1 MFFRCEMF
9 DKNGKII
16 ESRHIEVSVGD
27 VSDATKNEK
36 IAALKTKAYQ
46 QGFGFRVK
54 REDN

>member
-36 IAALKTKAYQ
+36 VAALKTKAYQ